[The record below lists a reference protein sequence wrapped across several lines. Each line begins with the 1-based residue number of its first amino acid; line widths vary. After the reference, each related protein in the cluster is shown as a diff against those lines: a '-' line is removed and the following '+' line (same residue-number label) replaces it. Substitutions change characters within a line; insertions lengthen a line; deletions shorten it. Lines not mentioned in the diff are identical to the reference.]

1 MSLQG
6 PLLVVAENSVAELVD
21 GLVASGAFPVV
32 SVQWSEAGAAIAEI
46 QPAAVVLGDPGAMPQ
61 PKPLQA
67 FRRAVDKASPM
78 VPVIARVRSDTSPQ
92 FDDALPI
99 SADASLGR
107 LVGRL
112 RSALRVR
119 TLHATALRRAET
131 LTAQGRPPEWPKGDP
146 LDDATVLVIG
156 RGRSYPSLSV
166 AVGERVG
173 LIGALSVEN
182 AARYL
187 NARDIDGVVIGDGF
201 SPRMIEAFL
210 TVLIEDVRFRDLPV
224 VVAGGL
230 FHALDHSDL
239 THVETVV
246 GVAERVTE
254 RLLPLVRLHAFEARL
269 KRLLKSF
276 DSEGVIDPLCGLLT
290 PDVFWRDFGKAVHD
304 AEQLGNGLSVA
315 RFSFEGRLEPR
326 VGLDAARLVG
336 RLMRNVDF
344 ACREMDGSIIAVFT
358 ETDLRSAHVIAR
370 RIASVLKHTTLCPG
384 SARLGVD
391 PTVTLA
397 TWKVSD
403 TLDTLMARVDAARA
417 VAVG

>member
-6 PLLVVAENSVAELVD
+6 PLLVVAENPAAELVD
-21 GLVASGAFPVV
+21 GLVASGAFPVLTTP
-32 SVQWSEAGAAIAEI
+32 WREAAAALAEI
-46 QPAAVVLGDPGAMPQ
+46 QPAAVLLAEPEFVPP
-61 PKPLQA
+61 PKTVQA
-67 FRRAVDKASPM
+67 FRRAIDQATPI
-78 VPVIARVRSDTSPQ
+78 VPVIVRVCADTSPQ
-92 FDDALPI
+92 LDSALPI
-99 SADASLGR
+99 AADASLGR

-131 LTAQGRPPEWPKGDP
+131 LAAQDRAPEWPKGDP
-146 LDDATVLVIG
+146 LDDATVLVVG

-173 LIGALSVEN
+173 LIGALSVEA
-182 AARYL
+182 AARHL

-201 SPRMIEAFL
+201 SPRIIEAFL
-210 TVLIEDVRFRDLPV
+210 TVMTEDVRFRDLPV

-230 FHALDHSDL
+230 FHALDHGNL
-239 THVETVV
+239 TNVETVA

-276 DSEGVIDPLCGLLT
+276 DSEGMIDPLCGLLT
-290 PDVFWRDFGKAVHD
+290 PEAFWRDLGKAVHD
-304 AEQLGNGLSVA
+304 AGRLGNGLSVA

-326 VGLDAARLVG
+326 VGIDAARLVG

-370 RIASVLKHTTLCPG
+370 RIASVLKHTTLRPG
-384 SARLGVD
+384 SATLGVD

-397 TWKVSD
+397 TCKSTD